1 MVAARRTASPDRVTF
16 SMRPLGYA
24 IDVSSFADWLATA
37 RDRDAIIYARG
48 MVLPRGSAT
57 IFAVREAVA
66 GGLIITHEQLAADG
80 SRERSFIA
88 VRTAQAPW
96 ASAATANVPGTP
108 PVDEPMEAVWRHIK
122 RAAMGGQP
130 GPTNDELARHC
141 GLKDADAA
149 RYQLAKL
156 VSAGRVAVDSFGPRQ
171 RRIFTILSGEA
182 RGAATLAIKDR
193 GAVIG
198 GGAI

>member
-1 MVAARRTASPDRVTF
+1 MPASARTTSPDRVTF

-24 IDVSSFADWLATA
+24 IDVSTFADWLATA

-96 ASAATANVPGTP
+96 AAVAPVTP
-108 PVDEPMEAVWRHIK
+108 AVDEAMDAVWRHIK
-122 RAAMGGQP
+122 RVAMGGQP
-130 GPTNDELARHC
+130 GPTNDELARIC

-156 VSAGRVAVDSFGPRQ
+156 VSAGRVAVESFGPRQ
-171 RRIFTILSGEA
+171 RRIFTIQTGEA
-182 RGAATLAIKDR
+182 RGAKTTG
-193 GAVIG
+193 GAV
-198 GGAI
+198 